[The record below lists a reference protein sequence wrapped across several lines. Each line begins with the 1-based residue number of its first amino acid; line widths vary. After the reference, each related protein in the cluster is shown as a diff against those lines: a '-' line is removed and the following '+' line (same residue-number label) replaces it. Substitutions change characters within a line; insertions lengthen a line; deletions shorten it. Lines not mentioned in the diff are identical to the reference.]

1 MKISWLHFIQF
12 LFASFFLVHGNPF
25 LWSYLDD
32 LSIKS
37 AEDDVSS
44 HHFDFYSVDSSFSLL
59 SQIDTLHRSVQ
70 LSFSESLG
78 ERSNLF
84 LTDLSEWS
92 VSIDQNI
99 ILRGTGTELNSHRF
113 EMPGEYNIRIF
124 EKHIHVEGGC
134 VHPDQLHLIKLNVAS
149 SKAELVYDQSFW
161 HQILSTQKSFAE
173 DTLLLPIRV
182 RYYDEAMPIQNLQ
195 VSLSG
200 VNCTLRGV
208 QNKEAILPPNEI
220 TLVPFVLNG
229 QVGTGIY
236 AMLDFIDQNGNTT
249 ANSITQIIN

>member
-1 MKISWLHFIQF
+1 MQKENSIARYSSRFSI
-12 LFASFFLVHGNPF
+12 LFVSSIFLVF
-25 LWSYLDD
+25 LL
-32 LSIKS
+32 
-37 AEDDVSS
+37 
-44 HHFDFYSVDSSFSLL
+44 SFSHSVTGRIMAAECHENFDLL
-59 SQIDTLHRSVQ
+59 FFEPTQTDTLHRSVQ
-70 LSFSESLG
+70 ISFSETLG

-113 EMPGEYNIRIF
+113 DVPGEYNIQIF

-161 HQILSTQKSFAE
+161 HQILSTQKSFAV

-182 RYYDEAMPIQNLQ
+182 RYYGEAMPIQNLQ

-208 QNKEAILPPNEI
+208 QNKEAILPANQI
-220 TLVPFVLNG
+220 TLLPFVFNG
-229 QVGTGIY
+229 QVGTGVY
-236 AMLDFIDQNGNTT
+236 AMLDFIDQNGHITS
-249 ANSITQIIN
+249 NSITQRIN